1 MDYISYFVT
10 AFTTIFVIVDPPGN
24 IPFFIALTE
33 RFSEKERDRVSK
45 KSTLIACALLIII
58 ALSGDV
64 LLKFFHISIESLK
77 VAGGIL
83 LFVIAID
90 ILLGGARKEF
100 YAKRGLKHIDV
111 DSLAVFP
118 IALPLYTGPGAI
130 TATIVLSAEASDIP
144 SKILLIVSIVLVYLI
159 VRLTHVYS
167 EVVIRVLG
175 KSGSD
180 IVARV
185 MAVFLAAIGVE
196 YVFSGL
202 ESEIAKIVE
211 AVRT

>member
-1 MDYISYFVT
+1 VDYLSYFVT
-10 AFTTIFVIVDPPGN
+10 AFTTLFVIIDPPGN

-33 RFSEKERDRVSK
+33 RFSDVERDRISK
-45 KSTLIACALLIII
+45 KSVTIACALLLIVGIG
-58 ALSGDV
+58 GDSF
-64 LLKFFHISIESLK
+64 LKFFHISVESLK

-83 LFVIAID
+83 LFIIAVD
-90 ILLGGARKEF
+90 ILLGGARKEI
-100 YAKRGLKHIDV
+100 YARRGLKHIDV

-130 TATIVLSAEASDIP
+130 TATIVLSTEAWDFKSR
-144 SKILLIVSIVLVYLI
+144 LLLLLAIVLIYVV

-167 EVVIRVLG
+167 NLIIKVLG

-180 IVARV
+180 IVARI
-185 MAVFLAAIGVE
+185 MAIFLAAIGVE

-202 ESEIAKIVE
+202 ESKI
-211 AVRT
+211 RLLLQNL

>member
-1 MDYISYFVT
+1 MDYLSYFVT
-10 AFTTIFVIVDPPGN
+10 AFTTLFVIIDPPGN

-33 RFSEKERDRVSK
+33 RFSDVERDRISK
-45 KSTLIACALLIII
+45 KSVTIACALLLIVGIG
-58 ALSGDV
+58 GDSF
-64 LLKFFHISIESLK
+64 LKFFHISVESLK

-83 LFVIAID
+83 LFIIAVD
-90 ILLGGARKEF
+90 ILLGGARKEI
-100 YAKRGLKHIDV
+100 YARRGLKHIDV

-130 TATIVLSAEASDIP
+130 TATIVLSTEAWDFKSR
-144 SKILLIVSIVLVYLI
+144 LLLLLAIVLIYVV

-167 EVVIRVLG
+167 NLIIKVLG

-180 IVARV
+180 IVARI
-185 MAVFLAAIGVE
+185 MAIFLAAIGVE

-202 ESEIAKIVE
+202 ESKI
-211 AVRT
+211 RLLLQNL

>member
-1 MDYISYFVT
+1 MDYVSYFVT

-33 RFSEKERDRVSK
+33 RFSERERDRISK
-45 KSTLIACALLIII
+45 KSTLIACSLLVII
-58 ALSGDV
+58 ALSGDY
-64 LLKFFHISIESLK
+64 LLKFFHISMESLK

-83 LFVIAID
+83 LFVIAVD
-90 ILLGGARKEF
+90 ILLGGTRKEV
-100 YAKRGLKHIDV
+100 YARRGLKHFDV

-130 TATIVLSAEASDIP
+130 TATIVLSAEAWDLQ
-144 SKILLIVSIVLVYLI
+144 SKALLILSIILVYVV
-159 VRLTHVYS
+159 VRLTHMYS
-167 EVVIRVLG
+167 EIIIKILG

-185 MAVFLAAIGVE
+185 MAVFLAGIGVE

-202 ESEIAKIVE
+202 ESEIAKILK
-211 AVRT
+211 T

>member
-1 MDYISYFVT
+1 VDYISYFVT

>member
-33 RFSEKERDRVSK
+33 KFSEDERDRISK
-45 KSTLIACALLIII
+45 KSTLIACALLIIV
-58 ALSGDV
+58 ALSGDI

-83 LFVIAID
+83 LFVIAVD

-100 YAKRGLKHIDV
+100 YAKRGLKHVDV

-130 TATIVLSAEASDIP
+130 TATIVLSAEALDVP
-144 SKILLIVSIVLVYLI
+144 SKTLLLLAIAMVYVI
-159 VRLTHVYS
+159 VRLTHIYS
-167 EVVIRVLG
+167 EIVIKVLG

-180 IVARV
+180 IVARI
-185 MAVFLAAIGVE
+185 MAIFLAAIGVE

-202 ESEIAKIVE
+202 ESEIVKIIKII
-211 AVRT
+211 RT